1 MALLYNV
8 TVTHHFC
15 HTAPTAHRG
24 LLRWAGLWPPWT
36 PSPVIPGPRAT
47 PSPQTWTPS
56 PVILGPGATRSPQT
70 WTPSPVILGPRAT
83 PSPQTWTPSP
93 VILGPGATLS
103 PQTWTPSPVI
113 RGPGPPRHPR
123 PGSCHVPF
131 LPSAHLL
138 LIQALPDT
146 QPAYCV
152 PICCLCPP
160 QRPLCIQRVS
170 TTIWRTATLSTQC
183 ALSSSHASPC

>member
-36 PSPVIPGPRAT
+36 PSPVIP
-47 PSPQTWTPS
+47 
-56 PVILGPGATRSPQT
+56 
-70 WTPSPVILGPRAT
+70 GPRAT